1 MCNVV
6 ADKYRCT
13 PEYDLVRE
21 ELIRKANNRE
31 IVAYMTI
38 ARLIGIEQ
46 PGNHMARE
54 VGHVLGEISEDEV
67 NQRRPMLSAVVVRD
81 NDEYPGDGF
90 FTLARQ
96 KNLLAENTELAERT
110 FWENELNAVYQE
122 WETR

>member
-6 ADKYRCT
+6 ADRYRGT
-13 PEYDLVRE
+13 PEYNLVRN
-21 ELIRKANNRE
+21 ELIKNAKNRTK
-31 IVAYMTI
+31 VVYMTI

-46 PGNHMARE
+46 PGNHMSRE

-67 NQRRPMLSAVVVRD
+67 NQGRHMLSAVAVKD
-81 NDEYPGDGF
+81 NDKYPGDGF

-96 KNLLAENTELAERT
+96 KNLLTENTKQAERA